1 MRLKIILPTEILI
14 DEEVTKVNAEAENGS
29 FCLLPHHAD
38 FVTALVPGL
47 LTYKDQQGGENI
59 LAVDLG
65 ILVKCGSEVNVST
78 RNAVVG
84 TRLETLKQTVEQE
97 YLTKDEQ
104 ERLTYAAVSRMEASF
119 MRHFMDLESVGG
131 G

>member
-14 DEEVTKVNAEAENGS
+14 DEEVTKVIAEAESGS

-38 FVTALVPGL
+38 FVTALAPGL
-47 LTYKDQQGGENI
+47 LTFNDLQGSEKI
-59 LAVDLG
+59 LSVDMG
-65 ILVKCGSEVNVST
+65 ILVKCGPEVNVST

-84 TRLETLKQTVEQE
+84 TRLETLKQKVEEE

-104 ERLTYAAVSRMEASF
+104 ERLTYAAVSRMEANF
-119 MRHFMDLESVGG
+119 MRHFTDLESSGEG
-131 G
+131 